1 MSEENRQQDKEE
13 ILQIVFQIIGLFVL
27 LVIVI
32 LLDW

>member
-13 ILQIVFQIIGLFVL
+13 ILQIVFQIIGLFIL